1 MKTVFEE
8 VKRAADHSLKGSS
21 NSRLEIICC
30 LLAHQDE
37 PVRLEKIAESTGLP
51 LETIERELDALEGPF
66 DAARKGG
73 GAYIHRARCSSQAV
87 LIA

>member
-1 MKTVFEE
+1 MNTVFEE
-8 VKRAADHSLKGSS
+8 VKGAHT

-30 LLAHQDE
+30 LLAYLDE
-37 PVRLEKIAESTGLP
+37 PVLLDKIAEYTGLP
-51 LETIERELDALEGPF
+51 LETIERELDELEGPF
-66 DAARKGG
+66 EAGRAGN